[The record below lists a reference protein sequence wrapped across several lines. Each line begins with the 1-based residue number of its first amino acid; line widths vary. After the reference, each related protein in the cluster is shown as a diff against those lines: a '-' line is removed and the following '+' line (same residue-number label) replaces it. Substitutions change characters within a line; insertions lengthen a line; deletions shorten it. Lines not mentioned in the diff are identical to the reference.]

1 MTKLDRIKK
10 RIYEIVEASHK
21 GDFASKAYDIMI
33 FVAVVVGLIPL
44 MLKPSVQSANIYVK
58 LIDIFTVV
66 LFLLDYVLRVF
77 TADYKMG
84 VKIYKAYIAYAFSP
98 MAIVDLLSI
107 IPILSILPGPAG
119 KIFSMFRIFRVF
131 RLLKLARYSKTMRII
146 ENVIRR
152 VKSQLFAVLLLT
164 VIYIIATAMII
175 YQVEPEAPVATF
187 NSFFEAVYWSAISIT
202 TIGYGDISPQT
213 DIGRFITVLSSLVGV
228 AVIALPS
235 GIITAAYMK
244 EITKKKGEHEL

>member
-1 MTKLDRIKK
+1 MEDFK
-10 RIYEIVEASHK
+10 RRVYEVVEVSSM
-21 GDFASKAYDIMI
+21 GDKSSRAYDIMMNTAI
-33 FVAVVVGLIPL
+33 IVSLIPMTFKKEMTMTFWL
-44 MLKPSVQSANIYVK
+44 ELFVTFIF
-58 LIDIFTVV
+58 LIG
-66 LFLLDYVLRVF
+66 YAARVY